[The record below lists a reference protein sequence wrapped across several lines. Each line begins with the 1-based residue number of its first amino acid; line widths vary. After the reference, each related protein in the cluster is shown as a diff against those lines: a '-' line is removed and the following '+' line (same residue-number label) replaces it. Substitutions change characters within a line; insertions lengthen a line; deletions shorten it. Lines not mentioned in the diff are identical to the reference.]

1 MLKIL
6 VGDAREKLKSIPNE
20 SVQTIITSPPYFLLR
35 EYSDSPLEIG
45 REETLE
51 EYINNLSV
59 VFRECYRVL
68 KQTGSLFL
76 NIGDKYYPGTTVN
89 GWQRPKQLLLV
100 PYRVAARLQE
110 DGWILR
116 NLISWIKE
124 SAAVQ
129 PAKDRLSPSHEPIF
143 YFAKTET
150 TDFDPY
156 QVGEP
161 LKANTIQRALY
172 DLKRDESK
180 VKDQT
185 RANIRKRSAEK
196 ALSQESPKSF
206 PRDYWKIP
214 VGMTRGELE
223 HTAIFPEEIPRRCI
237 LLSSKVGDT
246 VLDPF
251 CGSATVLK
259 VARELNRNAI
269 GIELNEKYLADI
281 KKRLNLNEQLVNEV
295 EIVK

>member
-1 MLKIL
+1 MLKIV
-6 VGDAREKLKSIPNE
+6 VGDAREQLKNIPSD
-20 SVQTIITSPPYFLLR
+20 SVQTIITSPPYYSLR
-35 EYSDSPLEIG
+35 KYSDSPLEIG

-51 EYINNLSV
+51 KYIDNLSV
-59 VFRECYRVL
+59 VFKECHRIL
-68 KQTGSLFL
+68 KNAGALFL
-76 NIGDKYYPGTTVN
+76 NIGDKYYPGTKVD
-89 GWQRPKQLLLV
+89 GWQRPKQLMLV
-100 PYRVAARLQE
+100 PQRVAIRLQE
-110 DGWILR
+110 DGWVLR
-116 NLISWIKE
+116 NQIAWIKE

-129 PAKDRLSPSHEPIF
+129 PAADRLSPSWEPIF

-172 DLKRDESK
+172 DLNRDEST
-180 VKDQT
+180 VKDKT

-196 ALSQESPKSF
+196 ALSQEHPKSF
-206 PRDYWKIP
+206 PRDFWKIP
-214 VGMTRGELE
+214 VGMTRGDLE
-223 HTAIFPEEIPRRCI
+223 HTAIFPIEIPRRCI

-246 VLDPF
+246 ILDPF
-251 CGSATVLK
+251 CGTATTLEA
-259 VARELNRNAI
+259 ARELDRNGI